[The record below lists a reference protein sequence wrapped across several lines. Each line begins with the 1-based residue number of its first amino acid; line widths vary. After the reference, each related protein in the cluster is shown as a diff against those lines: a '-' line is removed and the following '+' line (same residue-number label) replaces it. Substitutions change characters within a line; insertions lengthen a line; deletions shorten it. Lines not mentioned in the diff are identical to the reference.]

1 MAMRGMRYGL
11 GLAALCGCFVLGSA
25 SEARADYEELMG
37 PELSSGAYA
46 AKVETEGVL
55 YVSMTSDEVLRETE
69 AGEYYLVLGDEGSGW
84 LEVQAGETVGY
95 LSAEEI
101 SIVGQEEMEA
111 AEMAAAA
118 EETARQQASA
128 DRRQALVD
136 YAMQFL
142 GCSYREQGSSP
153 DTGFDCSGFTR
164 YVMQN
169 GAGVSINRSSSS
181 QAGQGTPVSAENIR
195 PGDLVFY
202 ASGGSINHVAM
213 YVGNGQVIHASTYK
227 TGVKLSPWTYRT
239 PVKIVNM
246 LGD

>member
-1 MAMRGMRYGL
+1 MRGMRYGL
-11 GLAALCGCFVLGSA
+11 GLAVLCGCFVLGSA

-118 EETARQQASA
+118 EVLTASA
-128 DRRQALVD
+128 
-136 YAMQFL
+136 
-142 GCSYREQGSSP
+142 G
-153 DTGFDCSGFTR
+153 
-164 YVMQN
+164 
-169 GAGVSINRSSSS
+169 INVPASSSTAARAPAILLCKVPS
-181 QAGQGTPVSAENIR
+181 L
-195 PGDLVFY
+195 PGW
-202 ASGGSINHVAM
+202 
-213 YVGNGQVIHASTYK
+213 Q
-227 TGVKLSPWTYRT
+227 
-239 PVKIVNM
+239 
-246 LGD
+246 